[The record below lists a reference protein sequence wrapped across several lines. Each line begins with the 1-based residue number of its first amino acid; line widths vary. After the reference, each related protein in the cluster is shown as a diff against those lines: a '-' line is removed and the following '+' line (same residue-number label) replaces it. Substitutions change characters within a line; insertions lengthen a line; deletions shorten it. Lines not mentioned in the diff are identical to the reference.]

1 MSDGDFIPS
10 LTDLLGQ
17 LDEEDS
23 KDESNES
30 KPLVAD
36 PHSKVSEGGPL
47 STLLSQLLVA
57 LPWELALPVGF
68 FGWPLLEHFFVTGLE
83 ERGQCAKLGEWP
95 SRISKISPKDLV
107 QELNTSE
114 ANISDRDRGEMAQQV
129 LELQQWQG
137 EMQVRLRFLEEH
149 LAWKVLGISQTS
161 DTSAIGKAFKR
172 RALELHPDKG
182 GDQQKFQLLQD
193 MKGLLIP
200 DAVASKP
207 RPQREPKAS
216 DGDDGDDTDEE
227 IEQLI
232 RARRQVEESDAE
244 MRDSVAP
251 KASLSATRVKLH
263 QAVVLA
269 WDRFQDLGKKLA
281 QFEPTE
287 GGPDGQ
293 QSAEVLRKFQ
303 SFLTSFLAQHSNKT
317 KLIEQ
322 FLVDGADILLAA
334 ALLDADATSSS
345 IARVF
350 GAPGSDC
357 FGGLS
362 AMLEGLEMLRP
373 RVLTFWTSV
382 RPDFVADAPAD
393 RNQKSVQQDGDPLG
407 VVKANTEIMMHER
420 HMPQIRAEV
429 SNTKTEHQEV
439 QEVGNSNGY
448 NGGTTKGRHGPG
460 CVCTSCLRRRWGFKK

>member
-17 LDEEDS
+17 LDEEDC
-23 KDESNES
+23 KDESNEPKS
-30 KPLVAD
+30 LVAD
-36 PHSKVSEGGPL
+36 PHSGKVSDGGPL
-47 STLLSQLLVA
+47 NTLLSQLLVA

-68 FGWPLLEHFFVTGLE
+68 FGWPLLEHLFITGLE
-83 ERGQCAKLGEWP
+83 ERGECEKLGEWP
-95 SRISKISPKDLV
+95 LRISKINPKDLV
-107 QELNTSE
+107 QELNISE
-114 ANISDRDRGEMAQQV
+114 ADISDGDRGEMAQQV

-137 EMQVRLRFLEEH
+137 ELQARLRFLEEH

-200 DAVASKP
+200 DGVASKP
-207 RPQREPKAS
+207 RTQREPKAS

-232 RARRQVEESDAE
+232 RARRQVKESDAE

-287 GGPDGQ
+287 DGQ
-293 QSAEVLRKFQ
+293 ESLEVLRKFQ
-303 SFLTSFLAQHSNKT
+303 FFLTSFVAQHSNET

-322 FLVDGADILLAA
+322 FLMDGADILLAA
-334 ALLDADATSSS
+334 ALLDADATSSC
-345 IARVF
+345 IAGVF
-350 GAPGSDC
+350 GTPGSDC
-357 FGGLS
+357 LGGLCDT
-362 AMLEGLEMLRP
+362 LEGLEMLRP
-373 RVLTFWTSV
+373 RVLTFWTSI

-393 RNQKSVQQDGDPLG
+393 RNQPPMQQDGDPLG
-407 VVKANTEIMMHER
+407 LVKANAEIAMMHER
-420 HMPQIRAEV
+420 HLMPEIRAEV
-429 SNTKTEHQEV
+429 SNAKTEHQEV
-439 QEVGNSNGY
+439 QKVGNSSGY
-448 NGGTTKGRHGPG
+448 HAGTTGRHGPG
-460 CVCTSCLRRRWGFKK
+460 CVCTSCLRRRWGFKR